1 MRKSKGI
8 EMKLKTLTNAILLST
23 LCTQGVYAAAMDRS
37 GQSISAFLQPNN
49 YFEAGVSVLD
59 ADVSGKMRDNW
70 NVPSTDQYKSG
81 ADMSNTSLGDM
92 AESFVIPNFAL
103 KYQANDHISLG
114 LIYEQPFGAK
124 AEYSNQD
131 PTHQTAVGSIGLGD
145 KVFDNSGAF
154 HRNGESTQVSVDSQS
169 LSFIVGYQPNENWNI
184 YGGPVYQSVKGDV
197 QLRGS
202 VYGPLGG
209 GMCTIALSRPICSDM
224 KDFESGDLS
233 NGYNASIP
241 EKFEFGYLAG
251 LAFQIPKIA
260 LKTSLTYRSEID
272 YKVDVDEKMAYASL
286 DLLSLAPLGGLPI
299 LGKNYV
305 YKEGKTNITTP
316 QSINLDFQTGIM
328 ADTLAFV
335 NVRWVDWSK
344 FSIRPQKFG
353 ELASALTQKVAGTPR
368 GFDLIAY
375 EKDQISANF
384 GVARKLNEQ
393 WALSVLGGWDSG
405 VGELT
410 STLGPTDG
418 YWSAGLGAQF
428 SPTPATFIQAGARYF
443 WLGDAKAQ
451 SASWF
456 GTERY
461 DAEFKD
467 NTAIGYSVKMGY
479 RF

>member
-1 MRKSKGI
+1 
-8 EMKLKTLTNAILLST
+8 MKLNTLTTAILLMGLSSS
-23 LCTQGVYAAAMDRS
+23 GAFAAAMDRS

-59 ADVSGKMRDNW
+59 ANISGNMRDNW
-70 NVPSTDQYKSG
+70 NVPSTDQFKSG

-92 AESFVIPNFAL
+92 AESFLIPSFAL
-103 KYQANDHISLG
+103 KYQANQHISLG
-114 LIYEQPFGAK
+114 LIYDQPFGAK
-124 AEYSNQD
+124 AKYSNQD
-131 PTHQTAVGSIGLGD
+131 KIHPTAVGSVGLGD
-145 KVFDNSGAF
+145 TTFENSGTF
-154 HRNGESTQVSVDSQS
+154 HRNGESTEVSVDSQS

-209 GMCTIALSRPICSDM
+209 GICTIAVGRPICSEM
-224 KDFESGDLS
+224 KDLDTGNIS

-272 YKVDVDEKMAYASL
+272 YKVDVEENMSYANL
-286 DLLSLAPLGGLPI
+286 ALLSIVPLGGLPI
-299 LGKNYV
+299 LGKDYV
-305 YKEGKTNITTP
+305 YKEGKTKITTP
-316 QSINLDFQTGIM
+316 QSLNLDFQSGIM
-328 ADTLAFV
+328 ENTIAYV

-353 ELASALTQKVAGTPR
+353 ELSSALTQKVAGTPR
-368 GFDLIAY
+368 GFDLISY
-375 EKDQISANF
+375 DKDQISATF
-384 GVARKLNEQ
+384 GVARKFYDQ
-393 WALSVLGGWDSG
+393 WAISLIGGWDSG
-405 VGELT
+405 TGELA
-410 STLGPTDG
+410 STLGPIDG
-418 YWSAGLGAQF
+418 YWSAGIGAQF
-428 SPTPATFIQAGARYF
+428 SPTPSTFIQAGARHF
-443 WLGDAKAQ
+443 WFGDAKAQ

-461 DAEFKD
+461 DADFTK
-467 NTAIGYSVKMGY
+467 NTAMGYSMKIGYK
-479 RF
+479 F